1 MIRPILDIPR
11 KEIEEYCREHD
22 LSPVEDHTN
31 HQSIYTRNKIRLELL
46 PELEKEYNENVRGAL
61 LRLGKIAASDS
72 DYLQQCAE
80 EALQEFLR
88 ETSSDEVVLERD
100 GLAGIH
106 EALRHRI
113 LLQSCSPGACKRHIC
128 GTDRCCGQNHRKETG
143 SENGRVSER
152 ISGDRSG
159 GTGAHMRTEKVREVN
174 FAEKIILK
182 VT

>member
-1 MIRPILDIPR
+1 M
-11 KEIEEYCREHD
+11 
-22 LSPVEDHTN
+22 
-31 HQSIYTRNKIRLELL
+31 
-46 PELEKEYNENVRGAL
+46 RGAL

-113 LLQSCSPGACKRHIC
+113 LLQSFARLGLASDISAERIAAADRIIEKKQAPKTVEFPRGYRVIVAGGLVHIC
-128 GTDRCCGQNHRKETG
+128 APK
-143 SENGRVSER
+143 
-152 ISGDRSG
+152 
-159 GTGAHMRTEKVREVN
+159 K
-174 FAEKIILK
+174 
-182 VT
+182 

>member
-1 MIRPILDIPR
+1 M
-11 KEIEEYCREHD
+11 
-22 LSPVEDHTN
+22 EDHTN
-31 HQSIYTRNKIRLELL
+31 HQSIYTRNKIPARELVFL
-46 PELEKEYNENVRGAL
+46 SSEKEYNENVRGAL

-88 ETSSDEVVLERD
+88 ETSSDEIVLERD

-106 EALRHRI
+106 EAFGATGY
-113 LLQSCSPGACKRHIC
+113 LLQSFARLGLASDISAERIAAA
-128 GTDRCCGQNHRKETG
+128 DRIIEIQKETG
-143 SENGRVSER
+143 SENGRAPR
-152 ISGDRSG
+152 GYRSVVGG
-159 GTGAHMRTEKVREVN
+159 GTGAHMRAEKVREVN